1 MVVDIGYDVWF
12 FLLKSHNACV
22 DVSTFRCPLI
32 SSVFV
37 RTVFEAAAATSF
49 LLPCRSLFARARAR
63 AHAVYSDSRTSAAR
77 SDLSAENACGA
88 ERMKRARA
96 RAQRQGITLTVHTIR
111 QVDMTADVIMPCK
124 THLVDSLCRERGDFV
139 MLGLFFSLRA
149 LIRSRICKHYRV

>member
-49 LLPCRSLFARARAR
+49 LLPCRSLFARARAL
-63 AHAVYSDSRTSAAR
+63 ALERT
-77 SDLSAENACGA
+77 LF
-88 ERMKRARA
+88 
-96 RAQRQGITLTVHTIR
+96 ILTR
-111 QVDMTADVIMPCK
+111 ELQL
-124 THLVDSLCRERGDFV
+124 LVLT
-139 MLGLFFSLRA
+139 
-149 LIRSRICKHYRV
+149 